1 MFLSTK
7 YKIAVLIL
15 SIFAI
20 VSCGGGSSNGDDTST
35 LNISAPL
42 AGNVKDVTINANV
55 PTDIKFVY
63 DLPINTSPALTGL
76 EIDLNKTLSTA
87 SVRLPGSSSNKA
99 STDSTNSKRDKISA
113 RATETVTM
121 RIYIASAAEESTVC
135 TSGEEFG
142 PFEISVSDGNQ
153 LDSVSPDS
161 STASQSS
168 LSIINTGS
176 VSLCLRID
184 SPVEAVLDIDELAGE
199 ATRCDTDA
207 ADIDGV
213 YIGTFTCRN
222 TGCSDNVDQDITM
235 NITQNGYSA
244 SYSSGEASYDG
255 TVCGNVFRHN
265 GGVSGSYTESGT
277 LTFSA
282 DGKTASKTSSWKSID
297 GSCSGTCS
305 DNLRKYEVGE
315 FSDENF

>member
-1 MFLSTK
+1 MCLLTK

-35 LNISAPL
+35 LKISAPL
-42 AGNVKDVTINANV
+42 AGNVKDVTINENV

-63 DLPINTSPALTGL
+63 DLPIDTSPAVTGL

-87 SVRLPGSSSNKA
+87 SVSLPGSSSNKA
-99 STDSTNSKRDKISA
+99 STNSTNSKRDKISA

-142 PFEISVSDGNQ
+142 PFEISVSDGTQ
-153 LDSVSPDS
+153 LDSVSPS
-161 STASQSS
+161 SATASQSS

-176 VSLCLRID
+176 VSLCLRIE
-184 SPVEAVLDIDELAGE
+184 SSVEAVLDIDELAGE
-199 ATRCDTDA
+199 ATRCDIGA
-207 ADIDGV
+207 ADIDGF
-213 YIGTFTCRN
+213 YIGTFTCKN
-222 TGCSDNVDQDITM
+222 TGCDDDVDQDISM
-235 NITQNGYSA
+235 NITQNGHSA
-244 SYSSGEASYDG
+244 SYSSGEANYDG

-265 GGVSGSYTESGT
+265 GGLPGSYTESGT

-282 DGKTASKTSSWKSID
+282 DGKTASKTSSWRSID
-297 GSCSGTCS
+297 GSCSGTCA